1 MMFLSSSSSSSLLWP
16 TIVVVRRFTH
26 HNHHHRYYRPVL
38 RRRTTNHATTSN
50 NHHHSRPYRPFGI
63 IPLKFISF
71 VITFGSLDII
81 ATYTHYHDDYF
92 HTCFPF
98 PIAFDVGVGASMLP
112 TIGCKQDNND
122 TTTNNNND
130 SNMYLRDCSSHRFIW
145 LNANNFYQYCIFS
158 TNKLLRTLSFGGTTT
173 TEHVEEEESVPTL
186 KRPWQ
191 RGDVVTLYCPQ
202 TKSTVTKRIIGI
214 GGDTIN
220 VFGEYAREYSS
231 RRRRLR
237 LDDGDVLTAT
247 AVAAGVPYHPLF
259 PVPFCH
265 NIHFTATTTATT
277 TKEAQTDNN
286 IYNNYYT
293 VPPNHVW
300 LEGDNPLQSTDSRHY
315 GPVSEMCLRGRVL
328 LRLWPIIIRSNDNG
342 SEGGYSNSNRMI
354 DNKRPRPPEI

>member
-1 MMFLSSSSSSSLLWP
+1 M
-16 TIVVVRRFTH
+16 
-26 HNHHHRYYRPVL
+26 
-38 RRRTTNHATTSN
+38 
-50 NHHHSRPYRPFGI
+50 
-63 IPLKFISF
+63 PLKVVSF
-71 VITFGSLDII
+71 VITFGSLNIV

-92 HTCFPF
+92 HTYFPF

-112 TIGCKQDNND
+112 TIGCKRDNND
-122 TTTNNNND
+122 TTANNING
-130 SNMYLRDCSSHRFIW
+130 SNLYLRDCSSHRFIW
-145 LNANNFYQYCIFS
+145 LNTNNFYQYCIFS
-158 TNKLLRTLSFGGTTT
+158 TNKLSRTLLFGGTTT
-173 TEHVEEEESVPTL
+173 IEHVEEVESVPTL

-220 VFGEYAREYSS
+220 VFGEYAHDYYSS
-231 RRRRLR
+231 RRRRRRRLR
-237 LDDGDVLTAT
+237 LDDGDVLTET

-259 PVPFCH
+259 PVPFCQQQQ
-265 NIHFTATTTATT
+265 ITTTTATT
-277 TKEAQTDNN
+277 TTTNESNTDNN
-286 IYNNYYT
+286 IHNNYYT

-328 LRLWPIIIRSNDNG
+328 LRLWPISTTTTSG
-342 SEGGYSNSNRMI
+342 SEGYGSNRMI